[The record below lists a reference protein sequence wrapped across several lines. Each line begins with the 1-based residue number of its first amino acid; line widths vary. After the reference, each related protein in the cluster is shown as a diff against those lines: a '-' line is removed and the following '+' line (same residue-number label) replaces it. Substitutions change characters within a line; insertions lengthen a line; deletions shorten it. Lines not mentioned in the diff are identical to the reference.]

1 MRLARLFIVP
11 LLSGVTAGT
20 LFSQIPTRRP
30 TQAAQASSGPRLLVA
45 NPYTFVA
52 QDSAASV
59 AVGDGLRTRMD
70 KVVGGQFFVIPRA
83 QMNDALKQFGY
94 PADAILAPPVQRS
107 FGSSMQSRYLLSST
121 ITKAEGG
128 RYNIAARLAGLN
140 EDAGNTV
147 YLTQA
152 SGQTPADFSSA
163 VADAFQPAIKS
174 SADAKGCMDQRSTAA
189 PKAIASAKKA
199 LATMPKNGLAHYCL
213 GLLSLDLKTKNDSV
227 EAMNHLLAAV
237 AGDSLSLPAW
247 TLLAA
252 GYEAHGDT
260 NQTVESLKHM
270 LLVAPTNQP
279 LREQAFK
286 LFLKYGHPE
295 AAELAAQEGLKLDP
309 TNSDLYDLL
318 SNARVYRGDY
328 AGAVDALE
336 QVIANDSAKAD
347 SAFYL
352 KITVMASQKPD
363 TSRLLRWASAG
374 VKKYPNNV
382 ELQKQLLTAYALSG
396 LTDSVVV
403 LTSKL
408 MQTDSTQVP
417 AALAAAQS
425 LLNAKPAKTKD
436 AMPFLD
442 YVIKYGDQA
451 AKDAA
456 ATLITTSALPLLQEP
471 QDLAGADTMLHRA
484 VAVASPTSKIAPFAN
499 YYLGLTT
506 FLEVTKTD
514 AGTEKAK
521 SCEGAKA
528 EQASLAD
535 AEKFMTAGQSAAKPE
550 DYAKYLDYI
559 KKYQVRAA
567 SMVKAFC
574 K

>member
-11 LLSGVTAGT
+11 LLSGLTAGS
-20 LFSQIPTRRP
+20 LLAQIPTRRP
-30 TQAAQASSGPRLLVA
+30 SQTTQSSNAPRLLVA
-45 NPYTFVA
+45 NPSSFVP
-52 QDSAASV
+52 QDSSVSV
-59 AVGDGLRTRMD
+59 AVGEGIRTRMD
-70 KVVGGQFFVIPRA
+70 KVTGGLYLVIPRQ

-107 FGSSMQSRYLLSST
+107 FATSMQGRFLLSST
-121 ITKAEGG
+121 LTKAEGG
-128 RYNIAARLAGLN
+128 RYNVTARLAGMN
-140 EDAGNTV
+140 DDAGNTV
-147 YLTQA
+147 SLNQGT
-152 SGQTPADFSSA
+152 GQNPADFGGA
-163 VADAFQPAIKS
+163 VADAFQPAVKS
-174 SADAKGCMDQRSTAA
+174 ATDAKACIDQRTTAA
-189 PKAIASAKKA
+189 PKALAAAKKA
-199 LATMPKNGLAHYCL
+199 LATMPKNGLAHYCMA
-213 GLLSLDLKTKNDSV
+213 LLALDLKTKSDSL
-227 EAMNHLLAAV
+227 EAMKHLQEAV
-237 AGDSLSLPAW
+237 GGDSLSLPAW

-252 GYEAHGDT
+252 GYEVRGDT
-260 NQTVESLKHM
+260 AKTVDALKHM

-295 AAELAAQEGLKLDP
+295 AAEQAAQEGLKLDP
-309 TNSDLYDLL
+309 TNSDLWDLL

-347 SAFYL
+347 SSFFL

-374 VKKYPNNV
+374 VKKYPNNI
-382 ELQKQLLTAYALSG
+382 ELQKQLLTAYSLTG
-396 LTDSVVV
+396 QTDSLVR
-403 LTSKL
+403 LTTKL

-425 LLNAKPAKTKD
+425 LLAAKPPKLKE

-442 YVIKYGDQA
+442 YVVKYGDQQ

-471 QDLAGADTMLHRA
+471 QDLALADTLLRRA

-514 AGTEKAK
+514 AATEKQK
-521 SCEGAKA
+521 SCEGARQ
-528 EQASLAD
+528 EQAALAD